1 MTDSREGLFLIR
13 LVGLKS
19 SLQPDNLSGG
29 SEECRVETGR
39 EACENLK
46 TGLKAGNKMWQGRMD
61 SKWNKTC
68 GKMQK
73 VASDFKSDLS
83 LALCSHSSTLHHR
96 LDRHRNYWHTVL
108 STNCQSSCV
117 PLVNNSFSYF
127 HGTNRGPTEI
137 QTLFFPASPG
147 QWKKWHGTQKWMKLN
162 ITTHFIVSQRKM
174 GHLEGKSHH
183 SFRLRI
189 F

>member
-13 LVGLKS
+13 LVGFKS

-68 GKMQK
+68 GEMQK
-73 VASDFKSDLS
+73 VASDFQSDLS
-83 LALCSHSSTLHHR
+83 LALCSHSSTLPRR

-108 STNCQSSCV
+108 RTNRQSSCGPISCAFLV
-117 PLVNNSFSYF
+117 ITFVWPLVNNSFSYF

-137 QTLFFPASPG
+137 QTLFSRQVLASERNG
-147 QWKKWHGTQKWMKLN
+147 MEHKNGW
-162 ITTHFIVSQRKM
+162 S
-174 GHLEGKSHH
+174 
-183 SFRLRI
+183 
-189 F
+189 